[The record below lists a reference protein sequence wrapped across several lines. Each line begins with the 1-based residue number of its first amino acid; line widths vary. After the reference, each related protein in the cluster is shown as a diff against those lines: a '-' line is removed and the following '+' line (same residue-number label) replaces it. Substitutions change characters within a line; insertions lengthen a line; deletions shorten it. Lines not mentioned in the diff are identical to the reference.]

1 MHHIAVDL
9 GAGSGRVIV
18 GSIENGTLKLTEIH
32 RFSNPQL
39 KLDNVLYW
47 NFLQL
52 FQEIKEGIKLAVARF
67 PAVESLAV
75 DTWGVDFGLLDASG
89 KLLGNPVC
97 YRDARTSGILDYV
110 FEKISKDNLYKIAG
124 TQIMEINTAF
134 QLLAMN
140 ETEDPQLAM
149 ASDLLFMPDLFNY
162 FLTGKK
168 ANEYTIASTSN
179 FLDAQTKKWSPEIM
193 RALQIPE
200 GIMNNI
206 VMPGELLGTLTDNI
220 CSELET
226 QPLNIYAVGSH
237 DTASAAAIT
246 WQPGE
251 NTAFISSGTWSLLGM
266 HLDKPIL
273 TTESLEA
280 DMTNEGGVNNKILY
294 LKNIT
299 GLWLLQC
306 AMKEWEEE
314 GSTISYDDLLNGAAQ
329 IKSNV
334 IINPDNAVFSKP
346 DNMCD
351 AIADYCENTNQKKPE
366 NKYEF
371 VRIILDSLAY
381 KYKDTLAQM
390 QQTSGVAIEKIHIV
404 GGGCR
409 NNVLNQ
415 LTSDVTGLP
424 VIAGPVEA
432 TAIGNIVTQA
442 IAAGNIK
449 DYHQAMEIISQSF
462 DVQYFYP
469 QK

>member
-18 GSIENGTLKLTEIH
+18 GSVENERLKLTEIH
-32 RFSNPQL
+32 RFSNPQI
-39 KLDNVLYW
+39 KLGNVLYW
-47 NFLQL
+47 DFLKL
-52 FQEIKEGIKLAVARF
+52 FQEIKEGIKLAVSQF
-67 PAVESLAV
+67 SAVESLAI

-97 YRDARTSGILDYV
+97 YRDARTNGILDSA
-110 FEKISKDNLYKIAG
+110 FKKISKEDLYKIAG

-140 ETEDPQLAM
+140 ENKDSQLSVA
-149 ASDLLFMPDLFNY
+149 ADLLFMPDLFNY
-162 FLTGKK
+162 FFTGKK

-179 FLDAQTKKWSPEIM
+179 FLDAQTKQWSPQIM
-193 RALQIPE
+193 QSLHIPVQ
-200 GIMNNI
+200 IMNEV
-206 VMPGELLGTLTDNI
+206 VMPGTLLGTLTNDI
-220 CSELET
+220 CNELDVK
-226 QPLNIYAVGSH
+226 PLNVYAVGSH

-246 WQPGE
+246 SQSGE

-266 HLDKPIL
+266 HLDNPIL
-273 TTESLEA
+273 TEESLLA

-306 AMKEWEEE
+306 AMKEWENE
-314 GSTISYDDLLNGAAQ
+314 GSDISYEDLLNGAKQ
-329 IKSNV
+329 VESKV
-334 IINPDNAVFSKP
+334 YINPDDTAFSNP

-351 AIADYCENTNQKKPE
+351 AIAEYCENSSQKKPE

-371 VRIILDSLAY
+371 VKIILDSLAY
-381 KYKDTLAQM
+381 KYKETLVQM
-390 QQTSGVAIEKIHIV
+390 QKSADATISKIHIV

-409 NNVLNQ
+409 NKLLNQ
-415 LTSDVTGLP
+415 LTSDITGLP

-449 DYHQAMEIISQSF
+449 DYNQAMNIINASF

-469 QK
+469 KK